1 MSFFNFL
8 RMAFRIEKDFISW
21 NYFYQLIYLIILLN
35 FAIKVLWLNGGPGCS
50 SLLGLFTELGPYL
63 LSEDGSKLIKNP
75 YAWNNKANVLFL
87 ESPAGVGY
95 SYSTMEILLQMMMKQ
110 QITIMKL

>member
-1 MSFFNFL
+1 MKISREVSESYLHVSNTKFFHYVFTKSQNNPD
-8 RMAFRIEKDFISW
+8 KDP
-21 NYFYQLIYLIILLN
+21 L
-35 FAIKVLWLNGGPGCS
+35 VLWLNGGPGCS